1 MLPMGGFAPTRRLHD
16 PAETRGQPGA
26 EPEERARWLRTPQ
39 SDRQERRPLSSAAAN
54 NPAQHEHAGR
64 DNTVIRRG
72 MKPSVGPPMDMRR
85 RQWYLARV
93 FPRFT

>member
-1 MLPMGGFAPTRRLHD
+1 MTPPKREVSWAQSPKNASNGCGRRN
-16 PAETRGQPGA
+16 PIV
-26 EPEERARWLRTPQ
+26 
-39 SDRQERRPLSSAAAN
+39 QERRRLSSAAAN

-72 MKPSVGPPMDMRR
+72 MTPSVGPPMDMRR